1 MATITTRSGKGSA
14 LTHTELDNNF
24 TNLNTD
30 KVEASGDTITGNLD
44 FNDNVKARF
53 GAGQD
58 LQIYHDGSNS
68 LIKDVGSGDLN
79 ISAGNDLR
87 LQDSSGN
94 NYFKAGEGGASKVYY
109 AGAEK
114 LATTST
120 GIDVTGSV
128 ALSGD
133 ITSTDTINI
142 APNGFGKGVNL
153 KRGNGAVNGLSL
165 SSGGDISFY
174 NSAGTSQSF
183 FWDSSAESLGIG
195 TSSPQQL
202 LTIGNHSTVAT
213 SGNMGIRTT
222 SSGHAISIIENGT
235 AGTGT
240 DESWQL
246 GVNSSGDLGFFNS
259 SSSTASVTFL
269 DSNNNVGIG
278 TSSPSANLH
287 VSSSGDAIARI
298 TSADGNGAFLDLGDA
313 SDPDGGRIVY
323 DSGSNLGFSTA
334 STERMRID
342 SSGKVGI
349 NDSDPDQALTVNGTI
364 QAKNNS
370 ATDIAAGA
378 SGTVITPPRGYSYIN
393 VSHSG
398 TASHGLLLLVFRTS
412 IALTIVSTIDDR
424 SNQYSA
430 SVSGTGLVI
439 TNTGSSTK
447 TFYASC
453 VCIAFGLGD

>member
-1 MATITTRSGKGSA
+1 MR
-14 LTHTELDNNF
+14 LDAN
-24 TNLNTD
+24 
-30 KVEASGDTITGNLD
+30 GN
-44 FNDNVKARF
+44 V
-53 GAGQD
+53 
-58 LQIYHDGSNS
+58 
-68 LIKDVGSGDLN
+68 
-79 ISAGNDLR
+79 
-87 LQDSSGN
+87 
-94 NYFKAGEGGASKVYY
+94 
-109 AGAEK
+109 
-114 LATTST
+114 
-120 GIDVTGSV
+120 
-128 ALSGD
+128 
-133 ITSTDTINI
+133 
-142 APNGFGKGVNL
+142 
-153 KRGNGAVNGLSL
+153 
-165 SSGGDISFY
+165 
-174 NSAGTSQSF
+174 
-183 FWDSSAESLGIG
+183 GIG

-235 AGTGT
+235 AGAGT